1 MAITPTYSWPLPDD
15 TDLVKDGAEAIRDLG
30 NAIDT
35 TVGGLSGAGLVHIE
49 TQTFSAVSAVSFSN
63 DVFTSTYDNYK
74 LMWYMESSTI
84 AGNLNFRMRLAGTD
98 NSTSTYGYSLTG
110 RESTTTLGESNL
122 SQTSGKI
129 GEYSTGVACYTM
141 DIYAPK
147 LAVNTQIVSTGG
159 RDSRRLVIVY
169 GNQQSATSFDSI
181 SLLFSAGSVTGTAA
195 LYGYKK

>member
-1 MAITPTYSWPLPDD
+1 MATTTPNYDWPIPED
-15 TDLVKDGAEAIRDLG
+15 TDLVKDGAKAIRDLG

-35 TVGGLSGAGLVHIE
+35 SAEDFGGGIIHIE

-74 LMWYMESSTI
+74 LMWYMQSSTI

-110 RESTTTLGESNL
+110 RESTSTLGESAL
-122 SQTSGKI
+122 SATSGKI
-129 GEYSTGVACYTM
+129 GDYSMGVACYTI

-147 LAVNTQIVSTGG
+147 LSVNTQIVSTGG
-159 RDSRRLVIVY
+159 RDSRRLVVVY